1 MNRLL
6 TFLLAILLLRA
17 PSAVVAVEGE
27 SGATDVF
34 LSGNYLNIGI
44 NSYGTLGSQGNAP
57 IGLQARSSSLYP
69 WSSDG
74 TDRIGI
80 TYDEGHDGWGV
91 GRDIGDLFMAGSP
104 FEGYALSV
112 GTDSAWNSGNEIWDL
127 GAGTFTS
134 VSSSSATWTLDTP
147 FRGLQ
152 LSQQFYIP
160 AGSTQLFI
168 EMTITNGGTTEVND
182 VYVTRCIDPDVIE
195 PEDPGT
201 LSTTNAVVGT
211 VADQGF
217 AAAWSGSPDELLPAE
232 LGMWSYDPTARAH
245 IDCGEPDEDYEGP
258 GSLQSEF
265 ITADTNIGITA
276 YFSTLMPG
284 QVATLTIGYG
294 MSQDSIEE
302 PTLHVEEP
310 PVLPPTSTNLLPT
323 LLVATLRSLLLASAA
338 MLVYWAAGKILEE
351 DF

>member
-1 MNRLL
+1 MNKLL
-6 TFLLAILLLRA
+6 TSLLAIQLLCV
-17 PSAVVAVEGE
+17 PSTVVAAEDE

-57 IGLQARSSSLYP
+57 IGLRARSSSLYP

-168 EMTITNGGTTEVND
+168 AMTITNGGATEVND
-182 VYVTRCIDPDVIE
+182 VYLTRCIDPDVIE
-195 PEDPGT
+195 PEDLGT
-201 LSTTNAVVGT
+201 LATTNAIVGT

-258 GSLQSEF
+258 GSLQLEF

-302 PTLHVEEP
+302 PTP
-310 PVLPPTSTNLLPT
+310 PVLPPTSKNQLPT

-338 MLVYWAAGKILEE
+338 MVVYWGAEKILEE

>member
-1 MNRLL
+1 
-6 TFLLAILLLRA
+6 
-17 PSAVVAVEGE
+17 
-27 SGATDVF
+27 
-34 LSGNYLNIGI
+34 
-44 NSYGTLGSQGNAP
+44 
-57 IGLQARSSSLYP
+57 
-69 WSSDG
+69 
-74 TDRIGI
+74 
-80 TYDEGHDGWGV
+80 V

-134 VSSSSATWTLDTP
+134 VSLSSATWTLDTP

-168 EMTITNGGTTEVND
+168 TMTITNGGATEVND

-201 LSTTNAVVGT
+201 LATTNAVVGT

-217 AAAWSGSPDELLPAE
+217 AAAWSGSPDELFPAE

-258 GSLQSEF
+258 GSLQF
-265 ITADTNIGITA
+265 DPITADTNIGITA
-276 YFSTLMPG
+276 YFATLLPG

-294 MSQDSIEE
+294 MSQDSIEGTV
-302 PTLHVEEP
+302 PR
-310 PVLPPTSTNLLPT
+310 VLPPTSTNLLPT